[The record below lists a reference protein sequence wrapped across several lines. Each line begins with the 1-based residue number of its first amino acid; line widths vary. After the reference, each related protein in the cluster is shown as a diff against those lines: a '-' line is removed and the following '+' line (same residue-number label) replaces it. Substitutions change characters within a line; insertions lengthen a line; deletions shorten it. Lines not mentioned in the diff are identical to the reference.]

1 MQRLTRVALVMFVV
15 ACFAAAASA
24 ETIVFWHWYTADRY
38 AYLEPLIEKFEAE
51 TGITVEAQMYP
62 WTEMAEKLVVGL
74 AGGVAPDVF
83 AVSSITSAPLVF
95 QGVYTDLRP
104 FIENETEYD
113 FSDLLPNAL
122 ERWQTPEGMQFAFPF
137 DLDLLALFY
146 NKAIFDQAG
155 MPYPTDDFTWEATLE
170 QGKRLTVDRDGDGLP
185 DQYGFANG
193 HISLDTFV
201 WAYGGELIS
210 PDYTTHGLGTPEAR
224 AGLEMFHDLSQAD
237 VNMAWG
243 DASRFGYPHPPAAF
257 GGGLIAMYPI
267 GAWAP
272 SAFWKDAATGQYT
285 VDFDAVLIPGAEEG
299 GKALPLEGQGLAIMS
314 TSDKKDAA
322 WEFIK
327 FMVSEEVQTVSGRD
341 LGQFPVL
348 RSVAVSDDAFL
359 VPGEP
364 PANKRALIEASMY
377 ARFHPVHANWEA
389 AWTTIR
395 QQVSTYLAGT
405 QALSNV
411 IQTLDELIPGILA
424 R

>member
-1 MQRLTRVALVMFVV
+1 MRRNTISAT
-15 ACFAAAASA
+15 ASERA
-24 ETIVFWHWYTADRY
+24 GTLADARRN
-38 AYLEPLIEKFEAE
+38 
-51 TGITVEAQMYP
+51 
-62 WTEMAEKLVVGL
+62 
-74 AGGVAPDVF
+74 
-83 AVSSITSAPLVF
+83 AVRAS
-95 QGVYTDLRP
+95 
-104 FIENETEYD
+104 
-113 FSDLLPNAL
+113 
-122 ERWQTPEGMQFAFPF
+122 F

-155 MPYPTDDFTWEATLE
+155 MPYPTDDFTWEATLSKATAHR
-170 QGKRLTVDRDGDGLP
+170 GPHGDGLP

-193 HISLDTFV
+193 HISYTFV

-322 WEFIK
+322 WEFISSWCPRK
-327 FMVSEEVQTVSGRD
+327 CRRHLAD
-341 LGQFPVL
+341 LGQFPYCARYGPTMFWYWRAAGKQGPD
-348 RSVAVSDDAFL
+348 RSQYVCL
-359 VPGEP
+359 LP
-364 PANKRALIEASMY
+364 
-377 ARFHPVHANWEA
+377 PVHANGEA
-389 AWTTIR
+389 A
-395 QQVSTYLAGT
+395 
-405 QALSNV
+405 
-411 IQTLDELIPGILA
+411 
-424 R
+424 